1 MKSWQVDAGGRAL
14 GREKLGRKDEIRRR
28 IRLKVVMSTIPPGA
42 PLDEEALADEF
53 GVSRTPIREICA
65 HLVAEGTAEYH
76 RGRGACV
83 PDITAAGIEAF
94 FEAATGIFPA
104 TFRQTALRADP
115 YDLSLLRR
123 LLEAAEAVADLDTPD
138 LYVRRYLDFM
148 EHCAET
154 SRNPYLAR
162 TAKQMIREHTRICI
176 AIAQIDRRNA
186 RPIYDPR
193 RDIDD
198 CRVVLRQLERR
209 DADAL
214 LSHLG
219 QRLAESEREIGAALI
234 A

>member
-28 IRLKVVMSTIPPGA
+28 IRLKVLMSAIPPGA

-83 PDITAAGIEAF
+83 PDITATGIEAF
-94 FEAATGIFPA
+94 FEAAAAVFPPL
-104 TFRQTALRADP
+104 FRQTCLRTDP
-115 YDLSLLRR
+115 YDLSLMRR
-123 LLEAAEAVADLDTPD
+123 MLEAAEAVADLDAPE

-148 EHCAET
+148 EQCAEA

-162 TAKQMIREHTRICI
+162 MGKQMLREHTRICI
-176 AIAQIDRRNA
+176 AIAQIDRRGG
-186 RPIYDPR
+186 RPIYDPA

-198 CRVVLRQLERR
+198 CRVIMRQLERR
-209 DADAL
+209 DSEAL
-214 LSHLG
+214 LTHIG
-219 QRLAESEREIGAALI
+219 QRLAESEREIAAALI